1 MMLYEQNILDK
12 KDNQYDSLKAGSIG
26 AYDFIRSKIQSLE
39 ITPGQLGLEPCT
51 GSLVATDPNTGE
63 VLACVSY
70 PGYDNNRLANTMD
83 SDYYSKLLT
92 NQSRPFYNNATQE
105 KTAPG
110 STYKPLSAITG
121 LTEGVIDVNTYLPC
135 AGVYKKLHQI
145 QSAGFIRLL
154 MAT

>member
-1 MMLYEQNILDK
+1 
-12 KDNQYDSLKAGSIG
+12 
-26 AYDFIRSKIQSLE
+26 
-39 ITPGQLGLEPCT
+39 
-51 GSLVATDPNTGE
+51 
-63 VLACVSY
+63 
-70 PGYDNNRLANTMD
+70 MD

-135 AGVYKKLHQI
+135 TGVYKKLHQI

>member
-1 MMLYEQNILDK
+1 MIKSGTITGRQICMMLYEQNTQSGRK
-12 KDNQYDSLKAGSIG
+12 QYNGLKSRNIG
-26 AYDFIRSKIQSLE
+26 AYDFMRSKIQSLE

-110 STYKPLSAITG
+110 STYKPIICYQP
-121 LTEGVIDVNTYLPC
+121 V
-135 AGVYKKLHQI
+135 
-145 QSAGFIRLL
+145 
-154 MAT
+154 